1 MDTYGAIT
9 VRRSVMASEIFLCAR
24 KQCYDAVAK
33 EPSLRFSQEI
43 DLLAG
48 WLNEKGEILKHL
60 SKDELR
66 SLAAVVRLKDFYI
79 ILRGTVAI
87 LVDQVES
94 FNGYTRQSTQNLR
107 KGSTLDRL
115 LHTSKTDGQELNTT
129 VSEMRRS
136 YGTELRNLFPGDH
149 FGDVALLLTNSISP
163 NTFMSN
169 DLCQVLAIGKEAF
182 HKYLATHL
190 QSALLKKAYFVA
202 SHRLLEGWT
211 PAFVRQLSASLRE
224 RKLKFQDILFQEG
237 SDLRSVYFIKSGSFK
252 LSASS
257 NKMPSRDLINRAKDC
272 TDCTLDNRGGR
283 PSTTIAWKS
292 RVQRPPLRPAT
303 SQIHLSPPS
312 LPSSPSMSRLRPQK
326 PTPRRR
332 YRLHEPSPPSTGV
345 CVSILGPGDLLGGT
359 EAVCQLRHLLFTAVG
374 MGKTTVYE
382 LDVHSFRYLLTQR
395 HQGTLHALVGDLLQR
410 AGEWERRLPSLPWI
424 GLVTRVLGQIQL
436 HLEGR
441 GVHRRYRD
449 MRYPPDAVAMAAM
462 KVSASKD
469 ALSSQESSL
478 SSDDLA
484 QELPRVKRR
493 LHPFDSPPPPP
504 CDSWHTGARLEPFFP
519 CAYVPRPMTREG
531 WGSVGSGGGCSTNR
545 MMVFDLEDGG
555 HADMAAIG
563 LQTHDSSASSHS
575 NLRFT
580 PQSTFGTT
588 GCWDGVVGGGGHQ
601 ANGKPLDL
609 TRSAWGPP
617 LESGTCTGTLSTPTP
632 AAGTNSLFANKE
644 TNLSSLK
651 SEGQIEICAEQ
662 KENGPDQSQH
672 GLKSQP
678 RDNLPS
684 LQPLFPSISSTAHQQ
699 GANSPHRTAQPS
711 PHCPEAAALPQPL
724 VPLQV
729 QMKSFEGEGSLV
741 VTAPQPLQP
750 SCRPTDTQQDHRG
763 TSQQPSLDASVSSAN
778 TFQVPT
784 WVDPAAPK
792 RLVGT
797 PPHRAGDA
805 PMGRHGHWRLPCIP
819 QTLDTSPWLGTSQY
833 GQQGPPRGSLDTLC
847 SAMDLVQNQRSDQ
860 SSEGA
865 QEQSAAP
872 TVVQRSWTTPPLT
885 TPPLHAEDVCQLPSA
900 LCPSLVSCPP
910 AELHAPPTTPIPDSS
925 VSAESFG
932 HPVTEESRIAETPDP
947 KMMAESPGPSV
958 TPEPLGPPTS
968 ARVLGRPLSQG
979 PNDPSLATG
988 PMSPSPLHSADDANT
1003 DAAISAMWEVP
1014 INVFMREKTNI
1025 GRLEG
1030 VDLNAKRAD
1039 LGPSDQLHSQQ
1050 KSVLGARRTP
1060 GGGAHAYVQNRSRN
1074 YPLHRLWSNGGAVRP
1089 QQGVQPRRSIIDL
1102 AFEQAQDKPQVVPKP
1117 SVAVAPKYRLV

>member
-1 MDTYGAIT
+1 MTPCELMTSERPLVSHVA
-9 VRRSVMASEIFLCAR
+9 RS
-24 KQCYDAVAK
+24 
-33 EPSLRFSQEI
+33 
-43 DLLAG
+43 
-48 WLNEKGEILKHL
+48 
-60 SKDELR
+60 
-66 SLAAVVRLKDFYI
+66 
-79 ILRGTVAI
+79 
-87 LVDQVES
+87 
-94 FNGYTRQSTQNLR
+94 RQSV
-107 KGSTLDRL
+107 
-115 LHTSKTDGQELNTT
+115 TDGQELNTT

-169 DLCQVLAIGKEAF
+169 DLCQVLAIGKKAF
-182 HKYLATHL
+182 HKYLATHS

-211 PAFVRQLSASLRE
+211 PAFVRQLSTSLRE

-257 NKMPSRDLINRAKDC
+257 NKMPSRDLVNRAKDC

-283 PSTTIAWKS
+283 PSTTTAWKS

-303 SQIHLSPPS
+303 SLTHLSPPS
-312 LPSSPSMSRLRPQK
+312 LPSSPSTSRLRPQK

-374 MGKTTVYE
+374 MGKATVYE

-395 HQGTLHALVGDLLQR
+395 HQGTLHTLVGDLLQR

-441 GVHRRYRD
+441 GVHRRYRE

-504 CDSWHTGARLEPFFP
+504 YDSWHTGARLEPFFP

-531 WGSVGSGGGCSTNR
+531 
-545 MMVFDLEDGG
+545 
-555 HADMAAIG
+555 
-563 LQTHDSSASSHS
+563 
-575 NLRFT
+575 
-580 PQSTFGTT
+580 
-588 GCWDGVVGGGGHQ
+588 
-601 ANGKPLDL
+601 
-609 TRSAWGPP
+609 
-617 LESGTCTGTLSTPTP
+617 
-632 AAGTNSLFANKE
+632 GTNSLFANKE

-699 GANSPHRTAQPS
+699 GANPPQRTAQPS
-711 PHCPEAAALPQPL
+711 PHCQEAAALPQPL

-729 QMKSFEGEGSLV
+729 QMKSFEGEGSPV

-750 SCRPTDTQQDHRG
+750 SCRPMDTQQDHRG
-763 TSQQPSLDASVSSAN
+763 TSQQPSLDASVSSVN

-792 RLVGT
+792 RLVGM

-819 QTLDTSPWLGTSQY
+819 QTLDTSPWLGASQY

-872 TVVQRSWTTPPLT
+872 TVVQRSWTTPPL
-885 TPPLHAEDVCQLPSA
+885 HAEDNFMP
-900 LCPSLVSCPP
+900 
-910 AELHAPPTTPIPDSS
+910 PPTTPIPDSS

-932 HPVTEESRIAETPDP
+932 HPVTEESRIAETPDSI
-947 KMMAESPGPSV
+947 MMAESPGPSV